1 MSFCAVCDP
10 PMVAFLVASVVLA
23 VTPGAGVLFI
33 VTRTLDQGRVAGLT
47 SVLGVALGN
56 FGNAV
61 GASLGLAAIFAI
73 SPTAFLVVKYLG
85 AGYLV
90 YMGVRALRPKD
101 ILQAS
106 SSAPEGDVVR
116 ILRDGFWVALLNPK
130 TTLFFATFLP
140 QFLDASSPALSQ
152 SMKFSALF
160 VCIALAT
167 DTVYVLLAAKAA
179 PRLKRLTQGTSM
191 GRYVTAIVFIG
202 LGIWAAVSGP
212 HFPRV

>member
-1 MSFCAVCDP
+1 MGFCSVCDP
-10 PMVAFLVASVVLA
+10 PMVAFLVASVILA

-33 VTRTLDQGRVAGLT
+33 VTRTLDQGRMAGIA

-73 SPTAFLVVKYLG
+73 SQPAFLVVKCLG
-85 AGYLV
+85 AGYLI
-90 YMGVRALRPKD
+90 YMGVRALRPRD
-101 ILQAS
+101 ILHAS
-106 SSAPEGDVVR
+106 SSAAEGDVVR

-130 TTLFFATFLP
+130 TALFFATFLP

-152 SMKFSALF
+152 SVLFSSLF
-160 VCIALAT
+160 VCIAFVT
-167 DTVYVLLAAKAA
+167 DTAYVLLAAKAA
-179 PRLKRLTQGTSM
+179 PRLRRLTQGTSM
-191 GRYVTAIVFIG
+191 GRYATAIVFIG

-212 HFPRV
+212 HLPRV